1 MVACKYATNDDIDI
15 SFSSDMF
22 LHTCRRAASEQ
33 HRKKYVV
40 RGRGTSRNK
49 IYSRQRQKLVG
60 ISVRSGR
67 SCIRSSR
74 GRDAFNDEP
83 SAQPL
88 GCVMSHAGKP
98 SDACCEIT
106 VTRFCH
112 QFLPL
117 IRRASGDSSHFRP
130 LRLPVE
136 DGHEGAASALPLPPP
151 PVGPG

>member
-1 MVACKYATNDDIDI
+1 M
-15 SFSSDMF
+15 
-22 LHTCRRAASEQ
+22 
-33 HRKKYVV
+33 V

-67 SCIRSSR
+67 SCVRSSR

-88 GCVMSHAGKP
+88 GCVMLHAEKP

-130 LRLPVE
+130 LLYCPWRM
-136 DGHEGAASALPLPPP
+136 GTRGAASALPLPPP
-151 PVGPG
+151 PVGPGWSVVWQRCCRQRVRQGVVW